1 MEADLELLSS
11 DRRSILTDSLVTW
24 LEGVGTNVRF
34 IAPGVIRLERKPRPQ
49 VDFELEFAMAPFSEQ
64 PLASNRNSAVERR
77 IPILRA
83 GHGLV
88 DAVAHHLSR
97 SDRGVAFALFRPV
110 QGQWP
115 PVVVL
120 RTDYLV
126 SSTTTDSF
134 SEVADALGLGTWLQ
148 QLVRELAPPIIETI
162 VMTRDGKEVTH
173 AAFTRAYDKQRGDQ
187 NLSSRPEVFD
197 RLTAHID
204 WAATCAAAMESS
216 REIFN
221 RRLSTTERSRQGA
234 TALRE
239 RIEHR
244 LNRQRSR
251 ESAGLSSSGLEL
263 RQLLEAVPD
272 DLEMEVAVLGCGA
285 LFVGDPRKLG

>member
-1 MEADLELLSS
+1 
-11 DRRSILTDSLVTW
+11 
-24 LEGVGTNVRF
+24 
-34 IAPGVIRLERKPRPQ
+34 
-49 VDFELEFAMAPFSEQ
+49 MAPFAERA
-64 PLASNRNSAVERR
+64 LASRRNSAVDRR

-88 DAVAHHLSR
+88 DAVARHLSR

-126 SSTTTDSF
+126 SSTATDTF
-134 SEVADALGLGTWLQ
+134 IDAAETLGLGAWLR
-148 QLVRELAPPIIETI
+148 QLVRELAPPMIETI
-162 VMTRDGKEVTH
+162 VMTSDGTEATH
-173 AAFTRAYDKQRGDQ
+173 AALTQPYDKQRGDR
-187 NLSSRPEVFD
+187 NLSSRPELFD

-204 WAATCAAAMESS
+204 WAATCATAMDSS
-216 REIFN
+216 REILS

-234 TALRE
+234 RALRE

-251 ESAGLSSSGLEL
+251 ELAGLPSSGLKL
-263 RQLLEAVPD
+263 RQVLDAVPD
-272 DLEMEVAVLGCGA
+272 EARYEGA
-285 LFVGDPRKLG
+285 RCWDAAFSLSAT